1 MSWVLSA
8 QFASY
13 GCHVKLCSWGQLHRT
28 PGSTDGYRG
37 MTAKFR
43 ELDDNLTENFVS
55 FDGRVVAPLINQ
67 TRGNPVGCISPIKRS
82 DLTCQRA
89 LIITAKFRF
98 RVVWLLKR
106 LAHCVCILKV
116 SGSYTGELLAWK
128 RFIIVFSLW
137 FKYKIIFTWWWVLC
151 VCVCS

>member
-1 MSWVLSA
+1 
-8 QFASY
+8 
-13 GCHVKLCSWGQLHRT
+13 
-28 PGSTDGYRG
+28 

-98 RVVWLLKR
+98 RVV
-106 LAHCVCILKV
+106 
-116 SGSYTGELLAWK
+116 
-128 RFIIVFSLW
+128 
-137 FKYKIIFTWWWVLC
+137 
-151 VCVCS
+151 